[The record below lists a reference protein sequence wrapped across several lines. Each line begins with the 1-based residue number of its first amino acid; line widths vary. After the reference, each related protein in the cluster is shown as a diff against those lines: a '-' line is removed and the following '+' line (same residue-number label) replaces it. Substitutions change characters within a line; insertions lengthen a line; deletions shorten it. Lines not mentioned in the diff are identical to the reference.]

1 MDIERNR
8 VKSPSRQTNRRCLV
22 WKVEKMKNLLVHRST
37 GYLFY
42 ATRQPTLLP
51 SVTELSP
58 SWCEGK
64 FRQLDHYS
72 GLF

>member
-1 MDIERNR
+1 MNIEQNR
-8 VKSPSRQTNRRCLV
+8 EKNQSGKTKGKCLV
-22 WKVEKMKNLLVHRST
+22 WKNVKFKNLHVHRST

-42 ATRQPTLLP
+42 ASIQPTLLP

-64 FRQLDHYS
+64 FQLLDH
-72 GLF
+72 